1 MEGSCGYFLR
11 VHRILQLLRGLGISH
26 LTYYGVQNLHKIPH
40 TLNEQA

>member
-1 MEGSCGYFLR
+1 MEGSCGCYLR
-11 VHRILQLLRGLGISH
+11 MHWILHLLRGPGISH